1 MSIFSEFKKFAMRGN
16 VIDLAVGV
24 VIGTAFGSIVSSLV
38 ADVIMPPLGVLLAG
52 VNFSE
57 LAVEVGTGPEGEPV
71 LLKYG
76 LFIQA
81 MINFLIIAFVI
92 FMAVRAI
99 NKLQRPAPPAAPP
112 PPPRNEVLLEEIR
125 DLLKKQA

>member
-1 MSIFSEFKKFAMRGN
+1 MCIFSVFKKFAMRGN
-16 VIDLAVGV
+16 VISLEVGV
-24 VIGTAFGSIVSSLV
+24 VAGTAFGSIVTSLV

-76 LFIQA
+76 VFIQA
-81 MINFLIIAFVI
+81 MINFLSIAFVI
-92 FMAVRAI
+92 LMAVRAI
-99 NKLQRPAPPAAPP
+99 NKLQRPAPPPA
-112 PPPRNEVLLEEIR
+112 
-125 DLLKKQA
+125 